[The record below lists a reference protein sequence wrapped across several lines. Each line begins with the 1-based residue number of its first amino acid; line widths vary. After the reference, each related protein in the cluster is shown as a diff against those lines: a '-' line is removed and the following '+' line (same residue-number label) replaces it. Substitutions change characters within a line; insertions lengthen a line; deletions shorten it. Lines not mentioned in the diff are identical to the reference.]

1 VRRALGVFHD
11 AAGAS
16 YARMRANARES
27 VMDLSVVSLAWFRE
41 FHRIRRCLPPE
52 PRRPLARVATAFS
65 LRLAEL
71 PPGATPAPASPQS
84 VVGVAASFNAWRPTM
99 LPLRFVAG
107 DDAAGAGGG
116 GRFEGVAELAPGAY
130 AYKFVVDGAWVLLPQ
145 RPHATD
151 GGGNVN
157 NVLTVVSPPGYPCEE
172 K

>member
-1 VRRALGVFHD
+1 
-11 AAGAS
+11 
-16 YARMRANARES
+16 MRANARES

-52 PRRPLARVATAFS
+52 PHRPPTRVATTFL

-71 PPGATPAPASPQS
+71 PPGATPAPATPQS

-99 LPLRFVAG
+99 LPLRFVA
-107 DDAAGAGGG
+107 DAGGAAGG
-116 GRFEGVAELAPGAY
+116 GRFEGAAELPPGAH

-157 NVLTVVSPPGYPCEE
+157 NVLTVTP
-172 K
+172 